1 MVKRTRMRLLAAL
14 AGAAALL
21 LPTTPALAHG
31 RAPHHP
37 APYWCTGG
45 TIPSGHYRTIVVSGT
60 CSVAAGAVILVDGTI
75 TVRRGATFDAQ
86 SAPSTITIRH
96 NVIGWAGSFV
106 GLGCQPPSLT
116 GNSAH
121 ECMTDPN
128 GSSRITVRG
137 SVFVTDA
144 AIVMLNGITVGGNVV
159 LRGGGSGIW
168 SVKNNTIHRNLSV
181 SDVTTEWLGVMFN
194 RIGGTAVLR
203 DITITDTHPG
213 APGVFIVRNT
223 VKKNLV
229 CYHLAPGVSG
239 GFIPGSVNVVGGR
252 ALGQCAALV

>member
-1 MVKRTRMRLLAAL
+1 MVKRTRTRILAAL

-21 LPTTPALAHG
+21 LPTTPALADAQPRH
-31 RAPHHP
+31 A

-45 TIPSGHYRTIVVSGT
+45 AIPSGHYRTIVVSGD
-60 CSVAAGAVILVDGTI
+60 CYVPSGATIRVDGDI
-75 TVRRGATFDAQ
+75 VVQEDASLDAQ
-86 SAPSTITIRH
+86 SAPSKITVRH

-106 GLGCQPPSLT
+106 GLGCQPPWLT

-128 GSSRITVRG
+128 DYSNIAVKG
-137 SVFVTDA
+137 SVFITDA

-168 SVKNNTIHRNLSV
+168 SVKNNMIGRNLGV
-181 SDVTTEWLGVMFN
+181 SDLTTEWLGVMFN
-194 RIGGTAVLR
+194 RIGGTAVLS
-203 DITITDTHPG
+203 DIIITDTHPG
-213 APGVFIVRNT
+213 APGVYIVRNV
-223 VKKNLV
+223 VKKDLV
-229 CYHLAPGVSG
+229 CMALNPGVSG
-239 GFIPGSVNVVGGR
+239 GFVPGSVNVVGGR